1 MCVSSVCLT
10 AGQARR
16 VALVAQGI
24 GVVDRERPVTMRQ
37 IQQVID
43 AVAQFQIDSVNVMVR
58 AQLMPA
64 FARLGAYDV
73 SLLARAGTQRP
84 QRLFEYWGHAASLI
98 DIDLYPALR
107 FRMAEAHPWAGVR
120 ELVAKNPGVGDEL
133 VEVIRQRGP
142 STASELNPDTLPRER
157 GWWNWSDTKTLLEW
171 LFHIGRVT
179 VVRRNNSFERV
190 FDLTERVLPA
200 AAVQAP
206 QLDRGQAHVVL
217 ARRAMQAL
225 GVATARS
232 VAEYFR
238 TNLAETK
245 QAMTLLSDAGEI
257 IPTDVTGANE
267 PMWLWAQARRPRAVA
282 ACALVSPFDSLAFD
296 RRRLREL
303 FGVDYTIGLYTP
315 VTQRTRGYYAYL
327 FVLDDSF
334 AARVDLKAD
343 RQAGV
348 LRVQGAWLE
357 PGVTTQHYR
366 VSTELV
372 AELHRLAQWQGLQ
385 DITVEPVG
393 DLSAELALSLKR

>member
-1 MCVSSVCLT
+1 VRLT

-16 VALVAQGI
+16 IALAAQGI
-24 GVVDRERPVTMRQ
+24 GVADRDQLVTMRQ
-37 IQQVID
+37 MQQVIN

-58 AQLMPA
+58 AQLMPS

-73 SLLARAGTQRP
+73 ALLTRASTQPP

-98 DIDLYPALR
+98 DVDLYPALR
-107 FRMAEAHPWAGVR
+107 FRMAEAHPWSGVR
-120 ELVAKNPGVGDEL
+120 ELVANHPGVADDLIEA
-133 VEVIRQRGP
+133 IRERGP

-171 LFHIGRVT
+171 LFHTGRVT
-179 VVRRNNSFERV
+179 VLRRNNSFERV

-200 AAVQAP
+200 AALEAP
-206 QLDRGQAHVVL
+206 PLDRAQAHVTL

-225 GVATARS
+225 GVATTRS

-238 TNLAETK
+238 TDLVETRHAVAVLA
-245 QAMTLLSDAGEI
+245 DAGEV
-257 IPTDVTGANE
+257 IPAAVTGTAE
-267 PMWLWAQARRPRAVA
+267 PVWLWAKARRPRTMA

-296 RRRLREL
+296 RRRLLEL
-303 FGVDYTIGLYTP
+303 FGIDYRIGLYTP
-315 VTQRTRGYYAYL
+315 ATQRTRGYYAYL

-343 RQAGV
+343 RQRGV
-348 LRVQGAWLE
+348 LRVQGAWFE
-357 PGVTTQHYR
+357 EGVTTQGSR
-366 VSTELV
+366 VGTELAV
-372 AELHRLAQWQGLQ
+372 ELRRLAQWLGLT

-393 DLSAELALSLKR
+393 DLSADVARSL

>member
-1 MCVSSVCLT
+1 MSSVRLT
-10 AGQARR
+10 SGQARR
-16 VALVAQGI
+16 VALAAQGI
-24 GVVDRERPVTMRQ
+24 GVFDRDRPVTLRQ
-37 IQQVID
+37 MQQIID

-73 SLLARAGTQRP
+73 SLLTRAIAQR
-84 QRLFEYWGHAASLI
+84 RLFEYWGHAASLI

-107 FRMAEAHPWAGVR
+107 FRMAEAHPWSGVR
-120 ELVAKNPGVGDEL
+120 ELVAKNHGAGDEL
-133 VEVIRQRGP
+133 LEAIRQRGP
-142 STASELNPDTLPRER
+142 STASELNPDTLPRPR

-179 VVRRNNSFERV
+179 VVRRNNSFERI

-200 AAVQAP
+200 AAVAAP
-206 QLDRGQAHVVL
+206 PLDRRQSHMVL

-245 QAMTLLSDAGEI
+245 QAMAVLSDAGEI
-257 IPTDVTGANE
+257 IPADVAGAVE
-267 PMWLWAQARRPRAVA
+267 PMWLWAQARRPRAIA

-315 VTQRTRGYYAYL
+315 VAQRTRGYYAYL

-357 PGVTTQHYR
+357 PDVTMPVSR
-366 VSTELV
+366 VGTEL
-372 AELHRLAQWQGLQ
+372 ASDLHRLAQWQGLT

-393 DLSAELALSLKR
+393 DLSADLARAMSR

>member
-1 MCVSSVCLT
+1 VRLT

-16 VALVAQGI
+16 IALAAQGI
-24 GVVDRERPVTMRQ
+24 GVADRDQLVTMRQ
-37 IQQVID
+37 MQQVIN

-58 AQLMPA
+58 AQLMPS

-73 SLLARAGTQRP
+73 SLLTRASTQRP

-107 FRMAEAHPWAGVR
+107 FRMADAHPWAGVR
-120 ELVAKNPGVGDEL
+120 ELVTNHPGAADDLIEA
-133 VEVIRQRGP
+133 IRERGP
-142 STASELNPDTLPRER
+142 STASELNPDTLPRGR

-171 LFHIGRVT
+171 LFHTGRVT

-200 AAVQAP
+200 AVQSP
-206 QLDRGQAHVVL
+206 PLDRRQAHVTL
-217 ARRAMQAL
+217 ARRAMRAL

-245 QAMTLLSDAGEI
+245 QVIAVLADAGEI
-257 IPTDVTGANE
+257 VSAAVTGIAE
-267 PMWLWAQARRPRAVA
+267 PVWLWAKARRPRTMA

-296 RRRLREL
+296 RRRLLEL
-303 FGVDYTIGLYTP
+303 FGIDYRIGLYTP
-315 VTQRTRGYYAYL
+315 ATQRTRGYYAYL

-357 PGVTTQHYR
+357 EGVTTQHSR
-366 VSTELV
+366 VG
-372 AELHRLAQWQGLQ
+372 AELGAELRRLAQWLGLT
-385 DITVEPVG
+385 DVTVEPVG
-393 DLSAELALSLKR
+393 DLSANVAQSLR

>member
-1 MCVSSVCLT
+1 MSSMHLT

-16 VALVAQGI
+16 IALAAQGI
-24 GVVDRERPVTMRQ
+24 GVADRDRSVAMRQ
-37 IQQVID
+37 MQQVID

-73 SLLARAGTQRP
+73 SLLTRASTQRP

-107 FRMAEAHPWAGVR
+107 FRMADAHPWAGVR
-120 ELVAKNPGVGDEL
+120 ELVANHPGAADDLIET
-133 VEVIRQRGP
+133 IRERGP

-171 LFHIGRVT
+171 LFHTGRVT

-200 AAVQAP
+200 AAVQASP
-206 QLDRGQAHVVL
+206 LGRLDSHVTL

-225 GVATARS
+225 GVATTRS

-238 TNLAETK
+238 TNLAETR
-245 QAMTLLSDAGEI
+245 QAVAVLAEDGEI
-257 IPTDVTGANE
+257 VPVTVTGTAE
-267 PMWLWAQARRPRAVA
+267 PMWLWAKARRPRTMA

-296 RRRLREL
+296 RRRLLEL
-303 FGVDYTIGLYTP
+303 FGIDYTIGLYTP
-315 VTQRTRGYYAYL
+315 AAQRTRGYYAYL

-343 RQAGV
+343 RQCGV

-357 PGVTTQHYR
+357 DGVTAPRSH
-366 VSTELV
+366 VGTELCV
-372 AELHRLAQWQGLQ
+372 ELRRLAQWLGLT

-393 DLSAELALSLKR
+393 DLSADVSRSA